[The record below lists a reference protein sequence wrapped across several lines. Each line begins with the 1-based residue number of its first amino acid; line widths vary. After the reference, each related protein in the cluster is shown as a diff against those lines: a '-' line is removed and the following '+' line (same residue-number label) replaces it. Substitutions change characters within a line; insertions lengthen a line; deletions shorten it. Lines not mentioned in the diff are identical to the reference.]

1 MKAGLRKLLLV
12 IVALFL
18 FNGLAA
24 PSYADD
30 LQNMLSSDEQKRF
43 NKFTDEQKV
52 ELRNQIVDASAKKR
66 CGEFFFYTNME
77 LTLWPDGKSCEDI
90 VREALRDMYPTA
102 TEIFTGQPTKGF
114 CDALENV
121 GGPWGAVSRCR
132 SDERMARNKINN
144 HKEIRDFLG
153 QTDLGK
159 SILNTFDAI
168 NNTIKFVGDPKSQLD
183 EIANSTKSESVA
195 MTTKVLEQLTSTTD
209 FDPSTPEYKA
219 QWAVYAGLGVVGVGL
234 ILMWLFNQHGNGDIS
249 DDDMNKSILYYLPAA
264 LFLVIYTPWFMGWI
278 LNQVDPLLDGTTDWA
293 AEAISNF
300 ITVVAK
306 FGAMEATSW
315 FGPIAAIIFFG
326 LLFFGAIALLIFFL
340 LVPIFQQL
348 MGFAIAMLIGMLISP
363 KTRRYVVKVAS
374 VFLSMVVLKPLAFLV
389 MGGVFWVLANQ
400 PAFKDGTEDALV
412 NVGNLGATAMIML
425 ILVISPAAMFRWM
438 PVVESRGA
446 KFGGISPEVS
456 AGMGAA
462 AGAMVGS
469 GAGAVR
475 SAISKRRNAA
485 SSGSSNSSGR
495 DSSDSGS
502 SGMSSTGDGAT
513 GGVSSAA
520 SQRESSSES
529 SGSSSVNSGNT
540 LNASNAT
547 SEARSEDSPAPE
559 SDALSS
565 RAGMMS
571 SAQPGMLSSSSNDRA
586 DGAGGGGPAHR
597 AEPAGDTSDRTSG
610 SEQELSPGNHSN
622 HDDSAS
628 QSRNSESGS
637 KLKKAASLAG
647 FVATTP
653 ITAGTVG
660 LLAGAQQLSSNAAIQ
675 ARLAA
680 DNADPDDWDSFKDR

>member
-43 NKFTDEQKV
+43 DKFTDEQKE
-52 ELRNQIVDASAKKR
+52 ELRNQIVDASAKER
-66 CGEFFFYTNME
+66 CGEFFFNTNME
-77 LTLWPDGKSCEDI
+77 LTLLPDGKSCEDI
-90 VREALRDMYPTA
+90 TREALRDMYPTA

-278 LNQVDPLLDGTTDWA
+278 LNQVDPLLDGTTAWA

-374 VFLSMVVLKPLAFLV
+374 VFLSMVLLKPLAFLV

-475 SAISKRRNAA
+475 NAISKRRNAA
-485 SSGSSNSSGR
+485 SSGSSNSS
-495 DSSDSGS
+495 DSGS
-502 SGMSSTGDGAT
+502 SGMRSTSDGAT
-513 GGVSSAA
+513 GGASSAA

-529 SGSSSVNSGNT
+529 SASNPVNPGNDSST
-540 LNASNAT
+540 SNAT
-547 SEARSEDSPAPE
+547 SEARSEDSLASENDAP
-559 SDALSS
+559 SS
-565 RAGMMS
+565 RARTLS
-571 SAQPGMLSSSSNDRA
+571 SAESGMLSSSSSD
-586 DGAGGGGPAHR
+586 R
-597 AEPAGDTSDRTSG
+597 AEPAGNTSDRTSG
-610 SEQELSPGNHSN
+610 SEQELSPGSHSN

-628 QSRNSESGS
+628 QSRDSASGS
-637 KLKKAASLAG
+637 KLKKAASLTG